1 MEKKQENE
9 HDHLDL
15 RGTLFSV
22 MTVGAVIVGMWV
34 VVYLMYIG
42 R

>member
-1 MEKKQENE
+1 MEKKQEHE

-22 MTVGAVIVGMWV
+22 MVVGAIIVGMWV
-34 VVYLMYIG
+34 VVYLMYMA